1 MAHVI
6 AIAGKGG
13 VGKTTLSGL
22 LIQCYVPELGKTPI
36 LAVDADANSEF
47 K

>member
-22 LIQCYVPELGKTPI
+22 LIQAMCKLGKHRFLQSMQTQTRI
-36 LAVDADANSEF
+36 
-47 K
+47 